1 LIRLSVF
8 LPWTSRS
15 SSAMAALLSP
25 KSLDF
30 PSVCS
35 QVLEGVDKLLNP
47 GSPKHGTISRREY
60 QYMFQDIY
68 SLCNARD
75 DRPGS
80 NPEPHFVRLYHEIK
94 QHLETH
100 TVGLREEMEGCQGDI
115 IKAYNERFVAYEYG
129 SECTDSAF
137 RYLNGLIT
145 KKSPANNF
153 GQGGACGGSH
163 LRPAR
168 HGLSSSM
175 GYQTPAM
182 LPIHALALKCW
193 RDNVYE
199 LMRERIIREVL
210 KEIEA
215 DRRSES
221 CNLNNVQSTV
231 YTIVKMCE
239 HEADDR
245 KLKCYTEAF
254 ETPFLRDTANYYE
267 RQCAAYL
274 SENDCA
280 SYMILAGAHLDEEA
294 HRGTKV
300 LHETTRAKSEAVCQ
314 QKLVFEHREMMYA
327 ECRDFLQREQIL
339 DLQRM
344 YRLLRRVDNGIDPML
359 TTLEEFVQ
367 FESIKKIRAL
377 DSTPMNYVEC
387 VIQMHR
393 KFTELVETAFDGDAK
408 FTTSLDKAIRGVI
421 NTKGSALPASTP
433 ELLAKF
439 VDGFL
444 RKSSKAGTEA
454 EVEDKL
460 VQAIFVFQYIDDKDL
475 FQKIYSKMLAKRLIH
490 GNSQSEE
497 SEGSMISKLKQRCG
511 YEYTSKLQRMFTDMS
526 LSAGLNSKFNQTEV
540 GGAIEFGLKVLVLQ
554 SGAWPIG
561 SSTSSFAVPQQL
573 QHCVSMF
580 ERFYENQHS
589 GRKLNWLHHLAS
601 ADLKAHLGKRNF
613 EFGVTAYQ
621 MAIMLLYNDADTF
634 TVAQIREHT
643 SLSEKELQRTLRSLI
658 ACHLFKCAPGSG
670 QPAGALDRSS
680 SAPEVGA
687 AEGPAAPG
695 VQRISSATSGLSS
708 TRGEKSA
715 HKPFEDECAITFNAS
730 YSNKKKKV
738 KLSSAI
744 QRDTPQES
752 KQLRESVN
760 EDRRFFLQAVTVRIM
775 KMRRRLAHNLVVK
788 EVIDQSA
795 ARFKPA
801 ISQIKRCIEELIDK
815 QYLEREQG
823 DKHMLLYVA

>member
-1 LIRLSVF
+1 
-8 LPWTSRS
+8 
-15 SSAMAALLSP
+15 
-25 KSLDF
+25 
-30 PSVCS
+30 
-35 QVLEGVDKLLNP
+35 
-47 GSPKHGTISRREY
+47 
-60 QYMFQDIY
+60 
-68 SLCNARD
+68 
-75 DRPGS
+75 
-80 NPEPHFVRLYHEIK
+80 
-94 QHLETH
+94 
-100 TVGLREEMEGCQGDI
+100 
-115 IKAYNERFVAYEYG
+115 
-129 SECTDSAF
+129 
-137 RYLNGLIT
+137 
-145 KKSPANNF
+145 
-153 GQGGACGGSH
+153 
-163 LRPAR
+163 
-168 HGLSSSM
+168 
-175 GYQTPAM
+175 
-182 LPIHALALKCW
+182 
-193 RDNVYE
+193 
-199 LMRERIIREVL
+199 
-210 KEIEA
+210 
-215 DRRSES
+215 
-221 CNLNNVQSTV
+221 
-231 YTIVKMCE
+231 
-239 HEADDR
+239 
-245 KLKCYTEAF
+245 
-254 ETPFLRDTANYYE
+254 
-267 RQCAAYL
+267 
-274 SENDCA
+274 
-280 SYMILAGAHLDEEA
+280 
-294 HRGTKV
+294 
-300 LHETTRAKSEAVCQ
+300 
-314 QKLVFEHREMMYA
+314 
-327 ECRDFLQREQIL
+327 
-339 DLQRM
+339 M

-377 DSTPMNYVEC
+377 DSVSVRAAFAELRARARLRRMQSAAPHAAHAAALAHGTRRAAITVGSVRVVCFDAPVVHLCWLRGASRVRVRRTQTPMNYVEC

-801 ISQIKRCIEELIDK
+801 ISQIKRCIEV
-815 QYLEREQG
+815 R
-823 DKHMLLYVA
+823 